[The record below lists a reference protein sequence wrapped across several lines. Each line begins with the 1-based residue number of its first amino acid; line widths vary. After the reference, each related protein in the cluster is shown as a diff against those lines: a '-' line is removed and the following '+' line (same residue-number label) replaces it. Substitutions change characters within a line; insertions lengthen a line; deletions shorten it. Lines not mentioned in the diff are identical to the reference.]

1 MSRTK
6 RAVLGVVTSFFSYF
20 VLIVLQFFLSP
31 IFLKKYGQETL
42 GLYGSI
48 MQLIGYLTILDAAL
62 SFTFNRYIAQAFG
75 SSETSDLNR
84 SFVAAR
90 ILTTLAGLVNAALM
104 LLAIFIAPVIFNVS
118 ASLKVDL
125 TAALVLLS
133 ASTLLRA
140 PLNIYGIFLNAGQQM
155 AFLNLVNLGAGLLRA
170 GLVLGFVVFNWG
182 ITGVVLGT
190 VVSELASSGACYV
203 FFKRKFRSFNLK
215 GWTIDTNFLKE
226 VGLFAKDALLIQVL
240 NKIRF
245 QTDVMLVGAFLSLSA
260 ASVFY
265 SSTTPAMMCFT
276 LANLLMSNTLPGIN
290 EIIGT
295 GDIDKVKVIYLKVLR
310 YVLLLSAVAIFG
322 ITFCNKYVVL
332 LWVGEGQYGG
342 IIIDVLIALQV
353 GLLILNSF
361 NGNFLVAMGKVKKIS
376 RVSAIITF
384 VGLGLSMILVKTVGM
399 TGLLVSSVGVLLY
412 GTVFFLWQIESLFG
426 EKIYRNFNT
435 YFPR

>member
-1 MSRTK
+1 
-6 RAVLGVVTSFFSYF
+6 
-20 VLIVLQFFLSP
+20 
-31 IFLKKYGQETL
+31 
-42 GLYGSI
+42 
-48 MQLIGYLTILDAAL
+48 
-62 SFTFNRYIAQAFG
+62 
-75 SSETSDLNR
+75 
-84 SFVAAR
+84 
-90 ILTTLAGLVNAALM
+90 
-104 LLAIFIAPVIFNVS
+104 
-118 ASLKVDL
+118 
-125 TAALVLLS
+125 
-133 ASTLLRA
+133 
-140 PLNIYGIFLNAGQQM
+140 
-155 AFLNLVNLGAGLLRA
+155 
-170 GLVLGFVVFNWG
+170 
-182 ITGVVLGT
+182 
-190 VVSELASSGACYV
+190 
-203 FFKRKFRSFNLK
+203 
-215 GWTIDTNFLKE
+215 LKE
-226 VGLFAKDALLIQVL
+226 VGLFTKDALLIQVL

-342 IIIDVLIALQV
+342 IIIDVLIGLQV

-399 TGLLVSSVGVLLY
+399 TGLLISSVSVLLF
-412 GTVFFLWQIESLFG
+412 GTVFFLWQIENLFG